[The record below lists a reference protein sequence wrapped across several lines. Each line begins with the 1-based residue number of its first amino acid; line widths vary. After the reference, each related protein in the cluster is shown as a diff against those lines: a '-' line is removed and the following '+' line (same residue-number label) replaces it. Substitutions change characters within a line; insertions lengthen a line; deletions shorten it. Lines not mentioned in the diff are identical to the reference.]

1 MSRSRCEECLW
12 DGQWQAWKA
21 ACQLSLRLAPK
32 SPCQWCIVET
42 TGEPWAA
49 HIDDTRTSLPSCASH
64 GGAQPCARDARGTRL
79 SVKAAPCLHR
89 LHEPSVEAEAL
100 ACPRPAARPL
110 LPLSPFPALE
120 HRQPSGLHLAAGALR
135 PTLHLGSEVSTW
147 HPCPHILSVLGW
159 LGWHY
164 TAVLSQPI
172 TSMPP
177 LDPSQSE
184 HWATVCYNKL
194 CTVDLRPVTKKAK
207 RPQGALM
214 LAHAFDPSRAVQTLH
229 PSLVDQS
236 GCASTLLF
244 NAPGQLT
251 LRYAGPRPV
260 LPLTGM
266 TCWRMSS

>member
-1 MSRSRCEECLW
+1 MIH
-12 DGQWQAWKA
+12 GP
-21 ACQLSLRLAPK
+21 ACP
-32 SPCQWCIVET
+32 
-42 TGEPWAA
+42 AA
-49 HIDDTRTSLPSCASH
+49 HHT
-64 GGAQPCARDARGTRL
+64 GGLNLVPEMQGVPVCL
-79 SVKAAPCLHR
+79 SR
-89 LHEPSVEAEAL
+89 LHPVYIAFTNPQWRL
-100 ACPRPAARPL
+100 RHL
-110 LPLSPFPALE
+110 LVRGQLRDLCCHFLRHRSALE

-194 CTVDLRPVTKKAK
+194 CTVDLRRVTKKAK

-214 LAHAFDPSRAVQTLH
+214 LAHAFDPSRALQTLH

-251 LRYAGPRPV
+251 LRYTGPRPG
-260 LPLTGM
+260 LPLTGR
-266 TCWRMSS
+266 TC